1 MNKYL
6 SIVAQGGTAFGVT
19 LVDSSEDEDH
29 KYLGAIEYGTL
40 SDGGQYQQDDEEIVN
55 AMINYLDLPANLG
68 DTAVVR

>member
-1 MNKYL
+1 MNTYL

-19 LVDSSEDEDH
+19 LIDPSEDEDH

-40 SDGGQYQQDDEEIVN
+40 SEGGQYQQDDEEIIN
-55 AMINYLDLPANLG
+55 AVITYFDLPANLD